1 IMETKVLAVSD
12 AKEYYTGATAKKPKR
27 CPVVRLQGDW
37 LSGIGFTC
45 GKLAAAEYGP
55 GRIILRLRDSG
66 SYKDLVKGALK
77 TNSGLFQVQRETN
90 NKLEFPRIDIRG
102 FRLKQIGFTIGSV
115 MIARY
120 EYGLIK
126 LLLVDL
132 DLLEERQESLSMETK
147 SLVVTRAKSSV
158 VNKYRPK
165 IVLTGGWLTKIGF
178 TAGKL
183 VAAEYGQGQIIMR
196 LQDSEPRQ
204 DLGKGAL
211 RASSGLFQVK
221 TTGKSKFPF
230 IDIKGFWLEQFGFTI
245 GKAFTVCYE
254 FGFLRLSVIG
264 QAEEDGAWKQEC

>member
-1 IMETKVLAVSD
+1 METKVLAVSD
-12 AKEYYTGATAKKPKR
+12 VKAYYTGATVKKPKR

-37 LSGIGFTC
+37 LNGIGFTC
-45 GKLAAAEYGP
+45 GKLTAVEYGQ
-55 GRIILRLRDSG
+55 GRIILKLKDPDN
-66 SYKDLVKGALK
+66 YKDLVKGALK
-77 TNSGLFQVQRETN
+77 TNSGLFQVQRETD
-90 NKLEFPRIDIRG
+90 NKKQFPQIDIR
-102 FRLKQIGFTIGSV
+102 LQQIGFIVGSV
-115 MIARY
+115 VIARY

-132 DLLEERQESLSMETK
+132 DKLEEYQEKADMETK

-165 IVLTGGWLTKIGF
+165 IALNGGWLAKIGF

-183 VAAEYGQGQIIMR
+183 VAAEYGQGQITIR

-204 DLGKGAL
+204 DLGKGAFK
-211 RASSGLFQVK
+211 ASSGLFQVK
-221 TTGKSKFPF
+221 TAGKSKFPF

-254 FGFLRLSVIG
+254 FGLLRLSLID
-264 QAEEDGAWKQEC
+264 QLEEDGAWKQEC